1 LIIKALLGILNFI
14 IKRKELIMTELFLG
28 IVTFLTSTI
37 AAIVGVGGG
46 MMLIAILPSF
56 LPLNALIPIHGLTQI
71 SSNLSRAVFGYK
83 DVQFEVIPKFLLG
96 SFIGI
101 ALFVSIL
108 NFISLEYV
116 PLFIGLYIL
125 LSLWS
130 QKFNEKI
137 KKYES
142 YFLAGFFQT
151 GLSMVVG
158 ATGPL
163 TMTLLLK
170 DYKDKDKVVATSAAL
185 MSLTHILKVFVF
197 MYFGFVFF
205 DYIGIIIAMVIGAI
219 TGSWAGTKLRNIID
233 GKKFTIILKV
243 LLSALAIKV
252 IIGVFI

>member
-1 LIIKALLGILNFI
+1 MN
-14 IKRKELIMTELFLG
+14 ELFLG
-28 IVTFLTSTI
+28 ILSFLTSTV
-37 AAIVGVGGG
+37 AGVVGIGGG

-56 LPLNALIPIHGLTQI
+56 LPLNALIPVHGLTQM

-96 SFIGI
+96 SAIGI
-101 ALFVSIL
+101 GIFAGIL

-116 PLFIGLYIL
+116 PLFIGAYIL

-130 QKFNEKI
+130 EKFNEKI
-137 KKYES
+137 KRYES

-170 DYKDKDKVVATSAAL
+170 DYQDKDKVVATGAAL
-185 MSLTHILKVFVF
+185 MSITHILKVFVF

-205 DYIGIIIAMVIGAI
+205 DYIGVFIAMIIGAVA
-219 TGSWAGTKLRNIID
+219 GSWAGTQLRDKID
-233 GKKFTIILKV
+233 GKKFILILKV
-243 LLSALAIKV
+243 LLSALAIHV
-252 IIGVFI
+252 IVGVFI

>member
-1 LIIKALLGILNFI
+1 MN
-14 IKRKELIMTELFLG
+14 ELFLG
-28 IVTFLTSTI
+28 ILSFLTSTV
-37 AAIVGVGGG
+37 AGVVGIGGG

-56 LPLNALIPIHGLTQI
+56 LPLNALIPVHGLTQM

-96 SFIGI
+96 SAIGI
-101 ALFVSIL
+101 GIFAAVL
-108 NFISLEYV
+108 NLISLEYV
-116 PLFIGLYIL
+116 PLFIGVYIL

-130 QKFNEKI
+130 EKFNEKI

-163 TMTLLLK
+163 TMTLLFK
-170 DYKDKDKVVATSAAL
+170 DYEDKNKVVATGAAL
-185 MSLTHILKVFVF
+185 MSITHILKVFVF

-205 DYIGIIIAMVIGAI
+205 DYIGVIVAMIIGAVS
-219 TGSWAGTKLRNIID
+219 GSWVATKLRDEID
-233 GKKFTIILKV
+233 GKRFTIILKV
-243 LLSALAIKV
+243 LLSALAIQV
-252 IIGVFI
+252 IVKVFI

>member
-1 LIIKALLGILNFI
+1 
-14 IKRKELIMTELFLG
+14 MTELFLG
-28 IVTFLTSTI
+28 IITFLTSSITGV
-37 AAIVGVGGG
+37 VGVGGG

-56 LPLNALIPIHGLTQI
+56 LPLNALIPVHGLTQV

-83 DVQFEVIPKFLLG
+83 DIRYEVIPKFLFG
-96 SFIGI
+96 SFLGIGI
-101 ALFVSIL
+101 FASIL

-116 PLFIGLYIL
+116 PLFIGVYIL

-130 QKFNEKI
+130 ERFNEKI
-137 KKYES
+137 KRYES

-170 DYKDKDKVVATSAAL
+170 DYKDKDQVVATGAAL

-205 DYIGIIIAMVIGAI
+205 DYMGVIIAMVIGSIA
-219 TGSWAGTKLRNIID
+219 GSWAGTKLRDKID
-233 GKKFTIILKV
+233 GKKFTMILKV
-243 LLSALAIKV
+243 LLSVLAIKV
-252 IIGVFI
+252 IIDVFI

>member
-1 LIIKALLGILNFI
+1 
-14 IKRKELIMTELFLG
+14 MTELFLG
-28 IVTFLTSTI
+28 IITFLTSTI
-37 AAIVGVGGG
+37 AAIVGLGGG

-56 LPLNALIPIHGLTQI
+56 LPVNALIPVHGLTQVT
-71 SSNLSRAVFGYK
+71 SNLSRAIFGYK
-83 DVQFEVIPKFLLG
+83 DVQYEVIPKFLIG
-96 SFIGI
+96 SFLGI
-101 ALFVSIL
+101 ALFASIL

-185 MSLTHILKVFVF
+185 ILTSSIFQ
-197 MYFGFVFF
+197 
-205 DYIGIIIAMVIGAI
+205 
-219 TGSWAGTKLRNIID
+219 TKKTKHLI
-233 GKKFTIILKV
+233 
-243 LLSALAIKV
+243 
-252 IIGVFI
+252 

>member
-1 LIIKALLGILNFI
+1 MN
-14 IKRKELIMTELFLG
+14 ELFLG
-28 IVTFLTSTI
+28 ILSFLILSV
-37 AAIVGVGGG
+37 AGVVGIGGG

-56 LPLNALIPIHGLTQI
+56 LPLNALIPVHGLTQM

-96 SFIGI
+96 SAIGI
-101 ALFVSIL
+101 GIFAGIL

-116 PLFIGLYIL
+116 PLFIGAYIL

-130 QKFNEKI
+130 EKFNEKI
-137 KKYES
+137 KRYES

-170 DYKDKDKVVATSAAL
+170 DYQDKDKVVATGAAL
-185 MSLTHILKVFVF
+185 MSITHILKVFVF

-205 DYIGIIIAMVIGAI
+205 DYIGVIIAMIIGAVA
-219 TGSWAGTKLRNIID
+219 GSWAGTQLRDKID
-233 GKKFTIILKV
+233 GKKFILILKV
-243 LLSALAIKV
+243 LLSALAIHV
-252 IIGVFI
+252 IVGVFI